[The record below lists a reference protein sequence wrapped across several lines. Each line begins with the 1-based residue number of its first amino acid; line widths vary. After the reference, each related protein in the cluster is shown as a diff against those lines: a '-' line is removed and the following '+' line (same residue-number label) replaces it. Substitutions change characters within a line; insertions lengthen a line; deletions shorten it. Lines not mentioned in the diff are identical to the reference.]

1 MRTPQTP
8 PATFDD
14 YLAEFPP
21 RVRTILRRLRAT
33 VRKAA
38 PQAQE
43 SISYRMPAY
52 KLHGPLIYFAAYRSH
67 IGLYPIVAS
76 VKKRFHKELAGYE
89 GGKGTLRLP
98 LDEPIPYP
106 LIAKIVKFRVS
117 ENERRAKAKRKK

>member
-1 MRTPQTP
+1 MGPSQTP

-14 YLAEFPP
+14 YLADFPP

-67 IGLYPIVAS
+67 IGLYPMLAS
-76 VKKRFHKELAGYE
+76 VKKRFRKELAGYE

-98 LDEPIPYP
+98 LDGPIPYS
-106 LIAKIVKFRVS
+106 LISKIVKFRVS
-117 ENERRAKAKRKK
+117 ENERRAKAKRK

>member
-1 MRTPQTP
+1 MRDSQTP
-8 PATFDD
+8 PATFNE

-21 RVRTILRRLRAT
+21 RVRKILRRLRAT

-67 IGLYPIVAS
+67 IGLYPIVPS
-76 VKKRFHKELAGYE
+76 VKKRFHKELAGYA

-106 LIAKIVKFRVS
+106 LISKIVKFRVS
-117 ENERRAKAKRKK
+117 ENERRAKAKRK